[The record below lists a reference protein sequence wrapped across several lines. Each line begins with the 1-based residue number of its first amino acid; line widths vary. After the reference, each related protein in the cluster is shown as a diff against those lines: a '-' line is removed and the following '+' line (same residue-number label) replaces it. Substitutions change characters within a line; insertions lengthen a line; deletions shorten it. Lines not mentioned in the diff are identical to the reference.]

1 MGRIDEQD
9 FDEKRLARRQR
20 RKKSQLIA
28 FIILIITVVLIV
40 GIGAFGIYSIKKA
53 VNAKKAEKEEAAAAA
68 SSENQEVVIE
78 TPQESVPEPEEMTDG
93 DVLEEIVNSCVS
105 ELTLEDKV
113 AGLFMVSPEQFTGV
127 ATVVKAGSSTQDALS
142 KYAVGGLYYSAKN
155 IKSVDQITEM
165 IKNTSDMSK
174 YPIFTAVSEDG
185 SENGAITASIGGI
198 ETGEI
203 NNSDTAYNAGTSI
216 GAALFGYGFNFCF
229 APDLDISENGK
240 YGTEMESVA
249 DIAVSMTSALHD
261 SGVTACT
268 YRFPVSGDTKSAAV
282 ANEISKEELTTT
294 IYVAYQRAIGDGQV
308 GAVMM
313 SNVSLPT
320 ITGDNTPASL
330 SKVMITDELRG
341 MLGYDGLVVTAPLN
355 EAAITENYTSAEAAV
370 NAINAGAD
378 IIFLPDNFE
387 EAYQGVLD
395 AVNSGAIT
403 EDRINESIKRIY
415 RLKYA
420 NKIDEI
426 K

>member
-28 FIILIITVVLIV
+28 IIILISTIVLIV
-40 GIGAFGIYSIKKA
+40 GLGVFGIYSIKKV
-53 VNAKKAEKEEAAAAA
+53 VNAKKAEQEEAAAAA

-78 TPQESVPEPEEMTDG
+78 TPQESAPEPEEMTDG

-105 ELTLEDKV
+105 ELTLEDKI

-127 ATVVKAGSSTQDALS
+127 ATVVKAGTSTQDALS

-216 GAALFGYGFNFCF
+216 GAALFGYGFNFCI
-229 APDLDISENGK
+229 APDLDISENCK

-313 SNVSLPT
+313 SNVSFPT

-378 IIFLPDNFE
+378 MIFLPDNFE

>member
-155 IKSVDQITEM
+155 IKSKDQITEM

-198 ETGEI
+198 EAGEI
-203 NNSDTAYNAGTSI
+203 NNSDTAYSAGTSI
-216 GAALFGYGFNFCF
+216 GAALFGYGFNFCI

-268 YRFPVSGDTKSAAV
+268 YRFPVSGDTKTAAV

>member
-155 IKSVDQITEM
+155 IKSKDQITEM

-203 NNSDTAYNAGTSI
+203 NNSDTAYNAGTTI
-216 GAALFGYGFNFCF
+216 GVALFGYGFNFCI

-268 YRFPVSGDTKSAAV
+268 YRFPVSGDTKTAAV
-282 ANEISKEELTTT
+282 VNEISKEELTTT

>member
-28 FIILIITVVLIV
+28 FIILIITVVLIA

-127 ATVVKAGSSTQDALS
+127 ATVVKAGSSTQEALS

-155 IKSVDQITEM
+155 IKSKDQITEM

-216 GAALFGYGFNFCF
+216 GAALFGYGFNFCI

-268 YRFPVSGDTKSAAV
+268 YRFPVSGDTKTAAV
-282 ANEISKEELTTT
+282 VNEISKEELTTT

>member
-28 FIILIITVVLIV
+28 IIILISTIVLIV
-40 GIGAFGIYSIKKA
+40 GLGAFGIYSIKKV
-53 VNAKKAEKEEAAAAA
+53 VNAKKAEQEEAAAAA

-78 TPQESVPEPEEMTDG
+78 TPQESAPEPEEMTDG

-127 ATVVKAGSSTQDALS
+127 STVVKAGTSTQDALS

-203 NNSDTAYNAGTSI
+203 NDSDTAYNAGTSI
-216 GAALFGYGFNFCF
+216 GAALFGYGFNFCI

-313 SNVSLPT
+313 SNVSFPT

-378 IIFLPDNFE
+378 MIFLPDNFE

>member
-1 MGRIDEQD
+1 
-9 FDEKRLARRQR
+9 
-20 RKKSQLIA
+20 
-28 FIILIITVVLIV
+28 
-40 GIGAFGIYSIKKA
+40 
-53 VNAKKAEKEEAAAAA
+53 
-68 SSENQEVVIE
+68 
-78 TPQESVPEPEEMTDG
+78 MTDG

-127 ATVVKAGSSTQDALS
+127 ATVVKAGTSTQDALS

-313 SNVSLPT
+313 SNVSFPT

-378 IIFLPDNFE
+378 MIFLPENFE

>member
-28 FIILIITVVLIV
+28 IIILISTIVLIV
-40 GIGAFGIYSIKKA
+40 GLGAFGIYSIKKV
-53 VNAKKAEKEEAAAAA
+53 VNAKKAEQEEAAAAA

-78 TPQESVPEPEEMTDG
+78 TPQESAPEPEEMTDG

-127 ATVVKAGSSTQDALS
+127 ATVVKAGTSTQDALS

-203 NNSDTAYNAGTSI
+203 NDSDTAYNAGTSI
-216 GAALFGYGFNFCF
+216 GAALFGYGFNFCI

-313 SNVSLPT
+313 SNVSFPT

-378 IIFLPDNFE
+378 MIFLPDNFE

>member
-28 FIILIITVVLIV
+28 IIILISTIVLIV
-40 GIGAFGIYSIKKA
+40 GLGAFGIYSIKKV
-53 VNAKKAEKEEAAAAA
+53 VNAKKAEQEEAAAAA

-78 TPQESVPEPEEMTDG
+78 TPQESAPEPEEMTDG

-127 ATVVKAGSSTQDALS
+127 ATVVKAGTSTQDALS

-313 SNVSLPT
+313 SNVSFPT

-378 IIFLPDNFE
+378 MIFLPENFE

>member
-28 FIILIITVVLIV
+28 FIILISTIVLIV
-40 GIGAFGIYSIKKA
+40 GLGVFGIYSIKKV
-53 VNAKKAEKEEAAAAA
+53 VNAKKAEQEEAAAAA

-78 TPQESVPEPEEMTDG
+78 TPQESAPEPEEMTDG

-127 ATVVKAGSSTQDALS
+127 ATVVKAGTSTQDALS

-216 GAALFGYGFNFCF
+216 GAALFEYGFNFCF

-378 IIFLPDNFE
+378 MIFLPDNFE

>member
-28 FIILIITVVLIV
+28 IIILISTIVLIV
-40 GIGAFGIYSIKKA
+40 GLGAFGIYSIKKV
-53 VNAKKAEKEEAAAAA
+53 VNAKKAEQEEAAAAA

-78 TPQESVPEPEEMTDG
+78 TPQESAPEPEEMTDG

-113 AGLFMVSPEQFTGV
+113 AGLFMLSPEQFTGV
-127 ATVVKAGSSTQDALS
+127 ATVVKAGTSTQDALS

-155 IKSVDQITEM
+155 IKSKDQITEM

-216 GAALFGYGFNFCF
+216 GAALFEYGFNFCI

-313 SNVSLPT
+313 SNVSFPT

-378 IIFLPDNFE
+378 MIFLPDNFE

>member
-142 KYAVGGLYYSAKN
+142 KYAIGGLYYSAKN
-155 IKSVDQITEM
+155 IKSKDQITEM

-203 NNSDTAYNAGTSI
+203 NNSDTAYNAGTTI
-216 GAALFGYGFNFCF
+216 GAALFGYGFNFCI

-268 YRFPVSGDTKSAAV
+268 YRFPVSGDTKTAAV

>member
-28 FIILIITVVLIV
+28 FIILISTIVLIV
-40 GIGAFGIYSIKKA
+40 GLGAFGIYSIKKV
-53 VNAKKAEKEEAAAAA
+53 VNAKKAEQEEAAAAA

-78 TPQESVPEPEEMTDG
+78 TPQESAPEPEEMTDG

-127 ATVVKAGSSTQDALS
+127 ATVVKAGTSTQDALS

-155 IKSVDQITEM
+155 IKSKDQITEM

-216 GAALFGYGFNFCF
+216 GAALFGYGFNFCI

-313 SNVSLPT
+313 SNVSFPT

-378 IIFLPDNFE
+378 MIFLPDNFE
-387 EAYQGVLD
+387 EAYQGILD

>member
-28 FIILIITVVLIV
+28 IIILISTIVLIV
-40 GIGAFGIYSIKKA
+40 GLGAFGIYSIKKV
-53 VNAKKAEKEEAAAAA
+53 VNAKKAEQEEAAAAA

-78 TPQESVPEPEEMTDG
+78 TPQESAPEPEEMTDG

-127 ATVVKAGSSTQDALS
+127 ATVVKAGTSTQDALS

-216 GAALFGYGFNFCF
+216 GAALFEYGFNFCI

-313 SNVSLPT
+313 SNVSFPT

-378 IIFLPDNFE
+378 MIFLPDNFE

>member
-28 FIILIITVVLIV
+28 FIILISTIVLIV
-40 GIGAFGIYSIKKA
+40 GLGAFGIYSIKKV
-53 VNAKKAEKEEAAAAA
+53 VNAKKAEQEEAAAAA

-78 TPQESVPEPEEMTDG
+78 TPQESAPEPEEMTDG

-127 ATVVKAGSSTQDALS
+127 ATVVKAGTSTQDALS

-155 IKSVDQITEM
+155 IKSKDQITEM

-216 GAALFGYGFNFCF
+216 GAALFEYGFNFCI

-268 YRFPVSGDTKSAAV
+268 YRFPVSGDTKTAAV

-378 IIFLPDNFE
+378 MVFLPDNFE

>member
-28 FIILIITVVLIV
+28 IIILISTIVLIV
-40 GIGAFGIYSIKKA
+40 GLGAFGIYSIKKV
-53 VNAKKAEKEEAAAAA
+53 VNAKKAEQEEAAAAA

-155 IKSVDQITEM
+155 IKSKDQITEM

-378 IIFLPDNFE
+378 MIFLPDNFE

>member
-28 FIILIITVVLIV
+28 IIILISTIVLIV
-40 GIGAFGIYSIKKA
+40 GLGAFGIYSIKKV
-53 VNAKKAEKEEAAAAA
+53 VNAKKAEQEEAAAAA

-78 TPQESVPEPEEMTDG
+78 TPQESAPEPEEMTDG

-127 ATVVKAGSSTQDALS
+127 ATVVKAGTSTQDALS

-155 IKSVDQITEM
+155 IKSKDQITEM

-313 SNVSLPT
+313 SNVSFPT

-378 IIFLPDNFE
+378 MIFLPDNFE